1 MSLNQ
6 GPVSAQV
13 LDAAIAWQLS
23 LDGQPAATEQEAFA
37 RWHAANEEHARAW
50 RQLGMLDQRFSAA
63 AGPARKALMQSRES
77 LRRRIRSTGRGVLG
91 VLLVG
96 GFAVFSL
103 KQSLPFD
110 YWLADESTA
119 TGERR
124 LLQLSDGT
132 RIELNTHSAIDVR
145 FDAHRR
151 VIALREGEIMI
162 RTGHPDPR
170 PFVVETADG
179 RLRALG
185 TEFLVR
191 QEAEGTRLG
200 VLQSAVAAR
209 PEKIGEE
216 RVVRQ
221 GQQAF
226 MHAAGLDE
234 PTSLPPGSDAWTH
247 GMLVVEN
254 MRLADLAVELGRYRP
269 GVLRVTA
276 EVADLR
282 VTGSFPLDDTDLA
295 LKALLP
301 TLPVQIEQHT
311 RWWTTLSAKP
321 LKTS

>member
-1 MSLNQ
+1 M
-6 GPVSAQV
+6 
-13 LDAAIAWQLS
+13 
-23 LDGQPAATEQEAFA
+23 
-37 RWHAANEEHARAW
+37 
-50 RQLGMLDQRFSAA
+50 
-63 AGPARKALMQSRES
+63 
-77 LRRRIRSTGRGVLG
+77 
-91 VLLVG
+91 
-96 GFAVFSL
+96 
-103 KQSLPFD
+103 
-110 YWLADESTA
+110 
-119 TGERR
+119 
-124 LLQLSDGT
+124 
-132 RIELNTHSAIDVR
+132 
-145 FDAHRR
+145 
-151 VIALREGEIMI
+151 
-162 RTGHPDPR
+162 
-170 PFVVETADG
+170 VETADG

-234 PTSLPPGSDAWTH
+234 PSPLPPGSDAWTH
-247 GMLVVEN
+247 GMLVVES
-254 MRLADLAVELGRYRP
+254 MRLADLAAELGRYRP